1 MKTITSVTIKASQK
15 AQKCAATDIEVDI
28 VNGGEVG
35 GWSSKC
41 DWSILGQTSKRT
53 FISPFGRLFIGPDET
68 ADSITVTATSV
79 QDPTKTS
86 SVAVSV
92 TA

>member
-1 MKTITSVTIKASQK
+1 M
-15 AQKCAATDIEVDI
+15 
-28 VNGGEVG
+28 NGGEVG

-41 DWSILGQTSKRT
+41 DWSINGQTSKRT

-68 ADSITVTATSV
+68 ASSITVTAKSV